1 LLEDTEKIKM
11 AQFTKLS
18 FKKGEMNT
26 TLAGLFRDMIK
37 KGTVEA
43 VLTPAA
49 HPSKGV
55 MQTLIADPEKTDI
68 IDPFA
73 PVVPVNSAKIAASLT
88 ARPSGREV
96 AMVMRSCEVRAL
108 VELVKLKQANLD
120 NVVLIGLDCLGRYE
134 NADFHKYLEQGGTTQ
149 SFLENAQSGQTASN
163 GIDITEACKI
173 CEHPVADN
181 VDLRLCVAGA
191 GQDTV
196 YIEWVTAKG
205 QAVREK
211 LGQKVSD
218 APGKHT
224 EAVDKL
230 AKARTDTRD
239 QKLADFRE
247 STNSFKGLQD
257 LLAGCT
263 NCYNCRVACP
273 VCYCKECVFVTDTF
287 RHNGDQ
293 FLGWA
298 SRAGSLLM
306 PTDTLFYHLTRLI
319 HISAL
324 CVGCGQCTSACPNG
338 INLMP
343 LFRSIA
349 EKTQARFDYHAGR
362 SLEEEQPMEIFYD
375 DELAEVT
382 GQVK

>member
-1 LLEDTEKIKM
+1 M
-11 AQFTKLS
+11 AEFTKLS

-26 TLAGLFRDMIK
+26 TLAGLFKDMIE
-37 KGTVEA
+37 KGAVEA

-55 MQTLIADPEKTDI
+55 MQTLIADPEKTGI
-68 IDPFA
+68 VDPFA

-134 NADFHKYLEQGGTTQ
+134 NADFLKFQEQGGTAE
-149 SFLENAQSGQTASN
+149 SFLENAQSGETAST

-181 VDLRLCVAGA
+181 VDLRLCVVGA
-191 GQDTV
+191 DPDTV
-196 YIEWVTAKG
+196 YVEWVTEKG
-205 QAVREK
+205 QAMREK
-211 LGQKVSD
+211 LGHSASD
-218 APGKHT
+218 VPGKRT

-230 AKARTDTRD
+230 TKARTDARD
-239 QKLADFRE
+239 QRFSDFRE
-247 STNSFKGLQD
+247 STNSFGMLQD
-257 LLAGCT
+257 LLAGCV

-287 RHNGDQ
+287 RHSGDQ
-293 FLGWA
+293 FMGWA
-298 SRAGSLLM
+298 NRDGSLIM
-306 PTDTLFYHLTRLI
+306 PTDTVFYHLTRLI

-324 CVGCGQCTSACPNG
+324 CVGCGQCTSACPSG

-343 LFRSIA
+343 LFRSVA

-362 SLEEEQPMEIFYD
+362 SLEEEQPMEVFYD
-375 DELAEVT
+375 DELTEVT